1 MANQPKEKYQ
11 TITPADQDYPALLR
25 EIPNPPTTLSL
36 LGNFRDW
43 HKPAV
48 AIVGTRKATSYGL
61 QAARE
66 LGRELASAGITVV
79 SGLAL
84 GIDAEAHRGALE
96 AHGNTVAVLGSGINM
111 IYPATNRPL
120 AEQIIAQGG
129 AIVSEFPPDL
139 APERWTFPQRNR
151 IIAGLSH
158 VTLVV
163 EAPEKSGALITAY
176 LALEYNRE
184 VAALPGEITS
194 LNSQGTNKLIKL
206 GAAIIRSAD
215 DVLELLGLAAP
226 DSDALLDKSDKIEN
240 VIMQC
245 LSSPQSKDEMLG
257 LTQLP
262 ADTLNQK
269 LSLLELKG
277 AIKNNG
283 GIYEISNS

>member
-1 MANQPKEKYQ
+1 MTNQPKEKYQ
-11 TITPADQDYPALLR
+11 TVTLADKDYPALLR
-25 EIPNPPTTLSL
+25 EIPNPPETLSL
-36 LGNFRDW
+36 LGNFRAW
-43 HKPAV
+43 NKPAV

-61 QAARE
+61 QAARA
-66 LGRELASAGITVV
+66 LGRELASSGITVV

-96 AHGNTVAVLGSGINM
+96 ANGNTVAVLGSGINM

-120 AEQIIAQGG
+120 AEKIIKQGG
-129 AIVSEFPPDL
+129 AIISEFSPDL
-139 APERWTFPQRNR
+139 PPERWTFPQRNR
-151 IIAGLSH
+151 IIAGLSN

-206 GAAIIRSAD
+206 GAAIIRNAD
-215 DVLELLGLAAP
+215 DVLELLGITTPNAKAP
-226 DSDALLDKSDKIEN
+226 LDKLDKIEN

-245 LSSPQSKDEMLG
+245 LSSPQSKDEILN

>member
-1 MANQPKEKYQ
+1 MANQPKQKYR
-11 TITPADQDYPALLR
+11 IVTPADKDYPALLR
-25 EIPNPPTTLSL
+25 EIPNPPETLSL
-36 LGNFRDW
+36 LGDFRDW

-61 QAARE
+61 QAARA

-96 AHGNTVAVLGSGINM
+96 GCGSTVAVLGSGINM

-120 AEQIIAQGG
+120 AEQIIKKGG

-226 DSDALLDKSDKIEN
+226 YAGALLDKSDKIEN